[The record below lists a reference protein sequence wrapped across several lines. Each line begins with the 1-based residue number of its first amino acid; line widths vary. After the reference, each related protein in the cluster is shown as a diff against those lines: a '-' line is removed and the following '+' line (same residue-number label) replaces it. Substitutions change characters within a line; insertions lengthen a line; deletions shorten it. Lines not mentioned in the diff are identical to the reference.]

1 MAKKSKKNQKKKGK
15 KEKSKKKKIEVEE
28 NEEEEE
34 EEKIEKKISVKKSSK
49 KNSSNKK
56 EQKKESKKEKKK
68 SKKTPIIE
76 PEEDEEE
83 EEKEEKV
90 SKKKKTRK
98 EKKTKE
104 KKAKKKELKKP
115 EKNDSDDSEVEK
127 TKKNK
132 NKKEEE
138 NKNIKKVISKSGAVV
153 DSVVPFSNNYHV
165 VLDDNNDF
173 NGKYF
178 SCTLNQSNLAHNN
191 NKFYI
196 IQLLQSDNDSS
207 YILFTRWGRVG
218 VRGEFQT
225 ANCNLE
231 NGIKLFMKKYKEKTS
246 RGYKEIIIDYSSDN
260 DEDEEKSKESNKESE
275 INEEEDK
282 LKEELHKLLSDKVIE
297 FIKLIYNTNIL
308 NHQMKEIGYDSS
320 KMPLGK
326 LAKESLNKGYLILKD
341 IEKELKKKNPSRSNL
356 TQLSSDFFTYIP
368 HDFGFQ
374 KMSSFIIDTLEKL
387 KSKIDM
393 IETLKDMKVATKII
407 EDNKQDSESK
417 IILNYYNQLHCNIKH
432 ISKKDEI
439 YSLLE
444 KYLTVKLDQNSNYSY
459 YGNQKLKLL
468 EAYEI
473 KREGEEERYL
483 KNLKNKMLLWHG
495 TRISNF
501 VGILSQGLR
510 IAPPEAPSSG
520 YLYGKGIY
528 FADMSSKSCNYCYP
542 VNNIGLILLC
552 EVALGNIEKR
562 YQTDYMLPNTMKKEN
577 NSIQG
582 VGDIYP
588 DKGVYIDKDIYV
600 PCECPVK
607 RSSDG
612 IWGYSFN
619 EFIVYDVRQV
629 KLRYALKIQFDY

>member
-1 MAKKSKKNQKKKGK
+1 MGKKKKIQKKKGK
-15 KEKSKKKKIEVEE
+15 KIEVEE
-28 NEEEEE
+28 KEEEEE
-34 EEKIEKKISVKKSSK
+34 EIEKKSVKKSSK
-49 KNSSNKK
+49 KNTSTKKQKKKNKK
-56 EQKKESKKEKKK
+56 EKKESKK
-68 SKKTPIIE
+68 SPIIE
-76 PEEDEEE
+76 PEEEEE
-83 EEKEEKV
+83 EEKE

-98 EKKTKE
+98 EKKPKQ
-104 KKAKKKELKKP
+104 KKTEKKKEDKKS
-115 EKNDSDDSEVEK
+115 K
-127 TKKNK
+127 KKNIK
-132 NKKEEE
+132 EEEEEDKKQKKKSTNEEE

-153 DSVVPFSNNYHV
+153 DSVFPLSNDYHV
-165 VLDDNNDF
+165 VLDENNVF

-178 SCTLNQSNLAHNN
+178 SCTLNQSNLNQNN

-196 IQLLQSDNDSS
+196 IQLLQSDINSS
-207 YILFTRWGRVG
+207 YMLFTRWGRVG
-218 VRGEFQT
+218 VRGEFKT
-225 ANCNLE
+225 DNCSLE
-231 NGIKLFMKKYKEKTS
+231 NGIKLFMKKYDEKTK
-246 RGYKEIIIDYSSDN
+246 RGYKEIIIDYSSDDDDEKSNNKSEDN
-260 DEDEEKSKESNKESE
+260 DEEG

-282 LKEELHKLLSDKVIE
+282 SRDELHELLSDKVIE
-297 FIKLIYNTNIL
+297 FIKLIYNTNII
-308 NHQMKEIGYDSS
+308 NQQMKEIGYDSS

-341 IEKELKKKNPSRSNL
+341 IEKELKKKNPSHSNL
-356 TQLSSDFFTYIP
+356 TNLSSDFFTYIP
-368 HDFGFQ
+368 HDFGFK

-407 EDNKQDSESK
+407 EDNKKDSESK
-417 IILNYYNQLHCNIKH
+417 IILNYYNQLHCTIKH

-520 YLYGKGIY
+520 YLFGKGLY

-562 YQTDYMLPNTMKKEN
+562 NDTDYQLPSTMKKGN

-588 DKGVYIDKDIYV
+588 QKGIYIEKDIYV
-600 PCECPVK
+600 PCECPVQNK
-607 RSSDG
+607 KDG
-612 IWGYSFN
+612 FWGIMFN
-619 EFIVYDVRQV
+619 EFIVYDVKQV
-629 KLRYALKIQFDY
+629 KLRYVLKIQFDY

>member
-1 MAKKSKKNQKKKGK
+1 MGKSNKLNKESEKQNLK
-15 KEKSKKKKIEVEE
+15 KE
-28 NEEEEE
+28 
-34 EEKIEKKISVKKSSK
+34 IEKKIKMENKNSIQLNKNIKSST
-49 KNSSNKK
+49 
-56 EQKKESKKEKKK
+56 KKEKKMNK
-68 SKKTPIIE
+68 NENINEKKTLKKPIISEEKTSNKRIKKDKKPKEKITSKKETK
-76 PEEDEEE
+76 
-83 EEKEEKV
+83 EEKEKP
-90 SKKKKTRK
+90 KI
-98 EKKTKE
+98 TK
-104 KKAKKKELKKP
+104 
-115 EKNDSDDSEVEK
+115 
-127 TKKNK
+127 
-132 NKKEEE
+132 
-138 NKNIKKVISKSGAVV
+138 IISKDGIVV
-153 DSVVPFSNNYHV
+153 DSLVPQSQNYHV
-165 VLDDNNDF
+165 VPDDSNTY
-173 NGKYF
+173 NGEYF
-178 SCTLNQSNLAHNN
+178 SCTLNKSNLERNN

-196 IQLLQSDNDSS
+196 LQLLQSDIDNS
-207 YILFTRWGRVG
+207 YNLFIKWGRVG
-218 VRGEFQT
+218 VKG
-225 ANCNLE
+225 
-231 NGIKLFMKKYKEKTS
+231 KYKLEKCSLDYGKKKFMLKYKDKTG
-246 RGYKEIIIDYSSDN
+246 RNYKEIKIDYSN
-260 DEDEEKSKESNKESE
+260 DENENEKTKLESNKKKENKENKST
-275 INEEEDK
+275 
-282 LKEELHKLLSDKVIE
+282 EELHKILSDKVIE
-297 FIKLIYNTNIL
+297 LIELIYDKNIL

-326 LAKESLNKGYLILKD
+326 LAKESLEKGYLILKN
-341 IEKELKKKNPSRSNL
+341 IEKELQNKSPSKTTL
-356 TQLSSDFFTYIP
+356 TQLSSDFYTYIP

-374 KMSSFIIDTLEKL
+374 KMYHFIIDSLEKV

-407 EDNKQDSESK
+407 EDNKKDSESK
-417 IILNYYNQLHCNIKH
+417 IILNYYNQLHCTIKH

-520 YLYGKGIY
+520 YLFGKGLY

-562 YQTDYMLPNTMKKEN
+562 YQTDYQLPNTMKKEN

-582 VGDIYP
+582 VGDVYP
-588 DKGVYIDKDIYV
+588 EKGVYIDKDIYV
-600 PCECPVK
+600 PCECPVQNK
-607 RSSDG
+607 KDG
-612 IWGYSFN
+612 FWGIMFN
-619 EFIVYDVRQV
+619 EFIVYDVKQV
-629 KLRYALKIQFDY
+629 KLRYVLKIQFDYLFINLLI

>member
-56 EQKKESKKEKKK
+56 EQKMESKKGKKK
-68 SKKTPIIE
+68 SKKSPIIE
-76 PEEDEEE
+76 PEEDEE
-83 EEKEEKV
+83 KEEKV
-90 SKKKKTRK
+90 SKQKKTRK
-98 EKKTKE
+98 EKKPKE
-104 KKAKKKELKKP
+104 KKAKKKEIKKL
-115 EKNDSDDSEVEK
+115 ENDSDDSKEEK
-127 TKKNK
+127 RKDNK

-138 NKNIKKVISKSGAVV
+138 NKKITKVISKSGAVV

-165 VLDDNNDF
+165 VLDENNDF

-178 SCTLNQSNLAHNN
+178 SCTLNQSNLDHNN

-196 IQLLQSDNDSS
+196 IQLLQSEIDSS

-218 VRGEFQT
+218 VRGEFKT
-225 ANCNLE
+225 ANCNFE

-246 RGYKEIIIDYSSDN
+246 RGYKEIIIDYSSD
-260 DEDEEKSKESNKESE
+260 DDEKSKKSNNESE

-282 LKEELHKLLSDKVIE
+282 SKDELHKLLSDKVIE

-308 NHQMKEIGYDSS
+308 NQQMKEIGYDSS

-326 LAKESLNKGYLILKD
+326 LAKESINKGYLILKD
-341 IEKELKKKNPSRSNL
+341 IEKELKKKNPSKSDL

-393 IETLKDMKVATKII
+393 IETLKDMKLATKII

-444 KYLTVKLDQNSNYSY
+444 KYLTVRLNQNSNYY
-459 YGNQKLKLL
+459 YGNKKLKLL

-483 KNLKNKMLLWHG
+483 KDLKNKMLLWHG

-562 YQTDYMLPNTMKKEN
+562 YQTDYQLPNTMKKEN

-582 VGDIYP
+582 VGDVYP
-588 DKGVYIDKDIYV
+588 EKGVYIDKDIYV
-600 PCECPVK
+600 PCECPVQ
-607 RSSDG
+607 RNSDG

>member
-1 MAKKSKKNQKKKGK
+1 MGKKKKIQKKKGK
-15 KEKSKKKKIEVEE
+15 KIEVEE
-28 NEEEEE
+28 KEEEEE
-34 EEKIEKKISVKKSSK
+34 EIEKKSVKKSSK
-49 KNSSNKK
+49 KNTSTKKQKKKNKK
-56 EQKKESKKEKKK
+56 EKKESKK
-68 SKKTPIIE
+68 SPIIE
-76 PEEDEEE
+76 PEEEEE
-83 EEKEEKV
+83 EEKE

-98 EKKTKE
+98 EKKPKQ
-104 KKAKKKELKKP
+104 KKTEKKKEDKKS
-115 EKNDSDDSEVEK
+115 K
-127 TKKNK
+127 KKNIK
-132 NKKEEE
+132 EEEEEEEEDKKQKKKSTNEEE

-153 DSVVPFSNNYHV
+153 DSVFPLSNDYHV
-165 VLDDNNDF
+165 VLDENNVF

-178 SCTLNQSNLAHNN
+178 SCTLNQSNLNQNN

-196 IQLLQSDNDSS
+196 IQLLQSDINSS
-207 YILFTRWGRVG
+207 YMLFTRWGRVG
-218 VRGEFQT
+218 VRGEFKT
-225 ANCNLE
+225 DNCSLE
-231 NGIKLFMKKYKEKTS
+231 NGIKLFMKKYDEKTK
-246 RGYKEIIIDYSSDN
+246 RGYKEIIIDYSSDDDDEKSNNKSEDN
-260 DEDEEKSKESNKESE
+260 DEEG

-282 LKEELHKLLSDKVIE
+282 SRDELHELLSDKVIE
-297 FIKLIYNTNIL
+297 FIKLIYNTNII
-308 NHQMKEIGYDSS
+308 NQQMKEIGYDSS

-341 IEKELKKKNPSRSNL
+341 IEKELKKKNPSHSNL
-356 TQLSSDFFTYIP
+356 TNLSSDFFTYIP
-368 HDFGFQ
+368 HDFGFK

-407 EDNKQDSESK
+407 EDNKKDSESK
-417 IILNYYNQLHCNIKH
+417 IILNYYNQLHCTIKH

-520 YLYGKGIY
+520 YLFGKGLY

-562 YQTDYMLPNTMKKEN
+562 NDTDYQLPSTMKKGN

-588 DKGVYIDKDIYV
+588 QKGIYIEKDIYV
-600 PCECPVK
+600 PCECPVQNK
-607 RSSDG
+607 KDG
-612 IWGYSFN
+612 FWGIMFN
-619 EFIVYDVRQV
+619 EFIVYDVKQV
-629 KLRYALKIQFDY
+629 KLRYVLKIQFDY

>member
-1 MAKKSKKNQKKKGK
+1 MGKKKKIQKKKGK
-15 KEKSKKKKIEVEE
+15 KIEVEE
-28 NEEEEE
+28 KEEEEE
-34 EEKIEKKISVKKSSK
+34 EIEKKSVKKSSK
-49 KNSSNKK
+49 KNTSTKKQKKKNKK
-56 EQKKESKKEKKK
+56 EKKESKK
-68 SKKTPIIE
+68 SPIIE
-76 PEEDEEE
+76 PEEEEE
-83 EEKEEKV
+83 EEKE

-98 EKKTKE
+98 EKKPKQKKTE
-104 KKAKKKELKKP
+104 KKKGDKKPKKKNIKEEEEEEDKKQ
-115 EKNDSDDSEVEK
+115 
-127 TKKNK
+127 KKKSTN
-132 NKKEEE
+132 EEE

-153 DSVVPFSNNYHV
+153 DSVFPLSNDYHV
-165 VLDDNNDF
+165 VLDENNVF

-178 SCTLNQSNLAHNN
+178 SCTLNQSNLNQNN

-196 IQLLQSDNDSS
+196 IQLLQSDINSS
-207 YILFTRWGRVG
+207 YMLFTRWGRVG
-218 VRGEFQT
+218 VRGEFKT
-225 ANCNLE
+225 DNCSLE
-231 NGIKLFMKKYKEKTS
+231 NGIKLFMKKYDEKTK
-246 RGYKEIIIDYSSDN
+246 RGYKEIIIDYSSDDDDEKSNNKSEDN
-260 DEDEEKSKESNKESE
+260 DEEG

-282 LKEELHKLLSDKVIE
+282 SKDELHKLLSDKVIE
-297 FIKLIYNTNIL
+297 FIKLIYNTNII
-308 NHQMKEIGYDSS
+308 NQQMKEIGYDSS

-341 IEKELKKKNPSRSNL
+341 IEKELKKKNPSHSNL
-356 TQLSSDFFTYIP
+356 TNLSSDFFTYIP
-368 HDFGFQ
+368 HDFGFK

-407 EDNKQDSESK
+407 EDNKKDSESK
-417 IILNYYNQLHCNIKH
+417 IILNYYNQLHCTIKH

-520 YLYGKGIY
+520 YLFGKGLY

-562 YQTDYMLPNTMKKEN
+562 NDTDYQLPSTMKKGN

-588 DKGVYIDKDIYV
+588 QKGIYIEKDIYV
-600 PCECPVK
+600 PCECPVQNK
-607 RSSDG
+607 KDG
-612 IWGYSFN
+612 FWGIMFN
-619 EFIVYDVRQV
+619 EFIVYDVKQV
-629 KLRYALKIQFDY
+629 KLRYVLKIQFDY

>member
-1 MAKKSKKNQKKKGK
+1 M
-15 KEKSKKKKIEVEE
+15 
-28 NEEEEE
+28 
-34 EEKIEKKISVKKSSK
+34 
-49 KNSSNKK
+49 
-56 EQKKESKKEKKK
+56 
-68 SKKTPIIE
+68 
-76 PEEDEEE
+76 
-83 EEKEEKV
+83 
-90 SKKKKTRK
+90 
-98 EKKTKE
+98 
-104 KKAKKKELKKP
+104 
-115 EKNDSDDSEVEK
+115 
-127 TKKNK
+127 
-132 NKKEEE
+132 
-138 NKNIKKVISKSGAVV
+138 
-153 DSVVPFSNNYHV
+153 
-165 VLDDNNDF
+165 
-173 NGKYF
+173 
-178 SCTLNQSNLAHNN
+178 
-191 NKFYI
+191 
-196 IQLLQSDNDSS
+196 
-207 YILFTRWGRVG
+207 LFTRWGRVG
-218 VRGEFQT
+218 VRGEFKT
-225 ANCNLE
+225 DNCSLE
-231 NGIKLFMKKYKEKTS
+231 NGIKLFMKKYDEKTK
-246 RGYKEIIIDYSSDN
+246 RGYKEIIIDYSSDDDDEKSNNKSEDN
-260 DEDEEKSKESNKESE
+260 DEEG

-282 LKEELHKLLSDKVIE
+282 SKDELHKLLSDKVIE
-297 FIKLIYNTNIL
+297 FIKLIYNTNII
-308 NHQMKEIGYDSS
+308 NQQMKEIGYDSS

-341 IEKELKKKNPSRSNL
+341 IEKELKKKNPSHSNL
-356 TQLSSDFFTYIP
+356 TNLSSDFFTYIP
-368 HDFGFQ
+368 HDFGFK

-407 EDNKQDSESK
+407 EDNKKDSESK
-417 IILNYYNQLHCNIKH
+417 IILNYYNQLHCTIKH

-520 YLYGKGIY
+520 YLFGKGLY

-562 YQTDYMLPNTMKKEN
+562 NDTDYQLPSTMKKGN

-588 DKGVYIDKDIYV
+588 QKGIYIEKDIYV
-600 PCECPVK
+600 PCECPVQNK
-607 RSSDG
+607 KDG
-612 IWGYSFN
+612 FWGIMFN
-619 EFIVYDVRQV
+619 EFIVYDVKQV
-629 KLRYALKIQFDY
+629 KLRYVLKIQFDY

>member
-1 MAKKSKKNQKKKGK
+1 MGKKKKIQKKKGK
-15 KEKSKKKKIEVEE
+15 KIEVEE
-28 NEEEEE
+28 KEEEEE
-34 EEKIEKKISVKKSSK
+34 EIEKKSVKKSSK
-49 KNSSNKK
+49 KNTSTKKQKKKNKK
-56 EQKKESKKEKKK
+56 EKKESKK
-68 SKKTPIIE
+68 SPIIE
-76 PEEDEEE
+76 PEEEEE
-83 EEKEEKV
+83 EEKE

-98 EKKTKE
+98 ENKPKQKKTE
-104 KKAKKKELKKP
+104 KKKEDKKS
-115 EKNDSDDSEVEK
+115 K
-127 TKKNK
+127 KKNIK
-132 NKKEEE
+132 EEEEEEEEDKKQKKKSTNEEE

-153 DSVVPFSNNYHV
+153 DSVFPLSNDYHV
-165 VLDDNNDF
+165 VLDENNVF

-178 SCTLNQSNLAHNN
+178 SCTLNQSNLNQNN

-196 IQLLQSDNDSS
+196 IQLLQSDINSS
-207 YILFTRWGRVG
+207 YMLFTRWGRVG
-218 VRGEFQT
+218 VRGEFKT
-225 ANCNLE
+225 DNCSLE
-231 NGIKLFMKKYKEKTS
+231 NGIKLFMKKYDEKTK
-246 RGYKEIIIDYSSDN
+246 RGYKEIIIDYSSDDDDEKSNNKSEDN
-260 DEDEEKSKESNKESE
+260 DEEG

-282 LKEELHKLLSDKVIE
+282 SRDELHELLSDKVIE
-297 FIKLIYNTNIL
+297 FIKLIYNTNII
-308 NHQMKEIGYDSS
+308 NQQMKEIGYDSS

-341 IEKELKKKNPSRSNL
+341 IEKELKKKNPSHSNL
-356 TQLSSDFFTYIP
+356 TNLSSDFFTYIP
-368 HDFGFQ
+368 HDFGFK

-407 EDNKQDSESK
+407 EDNKKDSESK
-417 IILNYYNQLHCNIKH
+417 IILNYYNQLHCTIKH

-483 KNLKNKMLLWHG
+483 KHLKNKILLWHG

-520 YLYGKGIY
+520 YLFGKGLY

-562 YQTDYMLPNTMKKEN
+562 NDTDYQLPSTMKKGN

-588 DKGVYIDKDIYV
+588 QKGIYIEKDIYV
-600 PCECPVK
+600 PCECPVQNK
-607 RSSDG
+607 KDG
-612 IWGYSFN
+612 FWGIMFN
-619 EFIVYDVRQV
+619 EFIVYDVKQV
-629 KLRYALKIQFDY
+629 KLRYVLKIQFDY